1 MHSEHRTSEQ
11 ARSEVCPASHTIRE
25 MERYSELRTGLGGLR
40 KEDVHVPGPSWDRQ
54 ESVPLQH
61 SCPGMSQSRG
71 HSETTSVIISTFNL
85 YTQSPQE
92 AKRGEKQHTEGGRG
106 VLPQPGSSLPGLTSA
121 PEGSGREASSSMQKI
136 MVATGGAA
144 QGQTSPSKAA
154 AAIYISERQ
163 SKERG

>member
-1 MHSEHRTSEQ
+1 MHSEHRTSEP
-11 ARSEVCPASHTIRE
+11 AWSEGCPAGHTVRV
-25 MERYSELRTGLGGLR
+25 MEGYSELRTGLGGQR
-40 KEDVHVPGPSWDRQ
+40 NEDVHVPGPSWDWQ
-54 ESVPLQH
+54 EHVPLQH
-61 SCPGMSQSRG
+61 SCPGMSRSRG
-71 HSETTSVIISTFNL
+71 HPETTPVIISTFNL

-92 AKRGEKQHTEGGRG
+92 AKKGEKQHTEDRRG
-106 VLPQPGSSLPGLTSA
+106 VLSQPGSSLPGLTSV